1 MKFVPVWSYDNYVP
15 AHLDMNLL
23 KQEGIES
30 WLKDEHSVTINPAL
44 ANSVGGI
51 KLMVAESNAQQAWD
65 ILIREKAAYIGSL
78 ACPKCGSNNLLADEI
93 PRKPSYWLES
103 VLVFFL
109 GDTALG
115 FDKIYRCLNCQNEFT
130 EPVSGSAAEPKHSG
144 LSS

>member
-1 MKFVPVWSYDNYVP
+1 MKFVPVCSYDNYVP
-15 AHLDMNLL
+15 AHLDMGLL

-44 ANSVGGI
+44 TNAVGGI
-51 KLMVAESNAQQAWD
+51 KLMVAASNAQRAMD

-78 ACPKCGSNNLLADEI
+78 ACPKCGSSNLLAEET

-103 VLVFFL
+103 LLVFFL
-109 GDTALG
+109 GNTALG

-130 EPVSGSAAEPKHSG
+130 EPVSDRPAAPKHSG